1 MADKIRV
8 FLADDHTVLREA
20 TAELVNNQ
28 PDMQVV
34 GQAGTGEQTI
44 TLVETLQ
51 PDVVVMDIA
60 MPYMNGLEATRRVVA
75 ECPETRILVLSAH
88 QDEEHVM
95 ALLEAGA
102 ISYLPKTASLNEL
115 LDAIRSTSRGESVLS
130 HSVASIVVQHL
141 SGKPQEK
148 SKTTLSTREREIIC
162 LVAQGFTNDHIAHHL
177 HLSTRTVEAHLTHIF
192 NKLNVNSRT
201 EAALYAQQKGW
212 IVSG

>member
-1 MADKIRV
+1 MVGKIKV
-8 FLADDHTVLREA
+8 FLADDHTILREA

-44 TLVETLQ
+44 TLVKTLQ

-60 MPYMNGLEATRRVVA
+60 MPHTNGLDATHHIVT
-75 ECPETRILVLSAH
+75 ECPETRVLVLSAH
-88 QDEEHVM
+88 QDEEHIM

-102 ISYLPKTASLNEL
+102 ISYLPKTAGLNEL
-115 LDAIRSTSRGESVLS
+115 LEAIRSTSRGESVLPT
-130 HSVASIVVQHL
+130 SVASIVVQSI
-141 SGKPQEK
+141 SGKQKEK
-148 SKTTLSTREREIIC
+148 TKAILSNREMEIIH
-162 LVAQGFTNDHIAHHL
+162 LVALGYTNDQIAHHL
-177 HLSTRTVEAHLTHIF
+177 HLSTRTIEAHLTHIF

-201 EAALYAQQKGW
+201 EAAIYAQQHGW